1 MIPQIDPQIDPETGG
16 DPAVRPA
23 RPEDMPEVHRM
34 LIALAAHHG
43 DAATITPLRLRE
55 LCFETGEALVLVAC
69 LPGSPARDPVGYAL
83 VTRRHEMMSGRMLQ
97 EVTHLYVQPP
107 FRGQGLGRVLIG
119 AARRLAQ
126 AGAAARLTIGAD
138 ARNPGAVSAYRQIGL
153 SELPAPGPR
162 FAMALG

>member
-1 MIPQIDPQIDPETGG
+1 MTPKIDPDTGG
-16 DPAVRPA
+16 GLAIRPA

-83 VTRRHEMMSGRMLQ
+83 VTRRHEMISGRMLQ

-107 FRGQGLGRVLIG
+107 FRGQGLGRALIA
-119 AARRLAQ
+119 AARSLAQ

-138 ARNPGAVSAYRQIGL
+138 ARNPGAVAACRQMGL

-162 FAMALG
+162 FAVALG